1 VSSGKGA
8 QLQAQGM
15 WSAGGAD
22 DKERFL
28 ADLRALRDTAALEFD
43 ELAARAHYPSSVLKE
58 AEHGPSLPT
67 LPILAAYVRACDGDV
82 PEWEERWRRLGVESR
97 ADPGLPVR
105 PAGASPAAVAGARAG
120 VSVAPPDTY
129 DPERIRA
136 ALRGSHGRSDAGA
149 RGTVSRAAA
158 RRVEPDTGGPA
169 IAEPRV
175 PESPAAWS
183 TGTSWE
189 ETTRWGADAQPGPG
203 WDAAAQPGT
212 GTSWDGAAQ
221 PGAGTSW
228 DGAAQLGAGT
238 SWDGAA
244 QLGAGTSW
252 DGAAQLG
259 AGTSWDGFQ
268 RDAGPHWDGAATDG
282 SGGSANGNHPVTTA
296 DDGSAETAVMPVAD
310 TARADALRRDPFSA
324 DWLEDTELASH
335 PDPESDPE
343 SRSPEQAEAQASSA
357 APDNWFTPRETA
369 DPEPTWS
376 PAAAEASAAATDTW
390 LTRREGAE
398 GGGSASPQPTEVQ
411 RPGPSPAQE
420 HAIPQASWPAAA
432 EAPASDAAAAGR
444 MMPVRAQAAAAAPS
458 RTIAGPAVPPGPVVP
473 QGRSRSDRLYPV
485 RLLVVIVVAALLG
498 SILVLLLR

>member
-149 RGTVSRAAA
+149 RGTVRRAAA

-183 TGTSWE
+183 TGTSGE
-189 ETTRWGADAQPGPG
+189 ETIRWGADAQPGTG
-203 WDAAAQPGT
+203 WDGAAQPGT

-221 PGAGTSW
+221 PGTGTSW
-228 DGAAQLGAGT
+228 DGAAQPGT
-238 SWDGAA
+238 
-244 QLGAGTSW
+244 
-252 DGAAQLG
+252 
-259 AGTSWDGFQ
+259 GTSWDGFQ

-282 SGGSANGNHPVTTA
+282 SGGSANGNHPATTA
-296 DDGSAETAVMPVAD
+296 DNGSADAAVMPVPD

-324 DWLEDTELASH
+324 DWLEDTELASR
-335 PDPESDPE
+335 PDPDPE
-343 SRSPEQAEAQASSA
+343 SRSPEQAEAQASSD

-376 PAAAEASAAATDTW
+376 PAAAEASAAATDAWFTP
-390 LTRREGAE
+390 RERAE
-398 GGGSASPQPTEVQ
+398 GGSASPQPTEVQ
-411 RPGPSPAQE
+411 RPGPSLAQE

-432 EAPASDAAAAGR
+432 EAPASDTAAGR